1 MAKQSGTTKSV
12 GSGGAAA
19 SRTSA
24 PVSGGNIADKMG
36 MTERQFAS
44 ITGTRYG
51 LSLTSYQTS
60 LAIANEVPDNQT
72 MWTGHKAKEVKDTLK
87 KIIRAMGG
95 STNVKMNDFFKD
107 E

>member
-1 MAKQSGTTKSV
+1 MAKGNGTTKSV

-24 PVSGGNIADKMG
+24 PVSEGNIADKMG
-36 MTERQFAS
+36 MTEKEFAS
-44 ITGTRYG
+44 ITGYG
-51 LSLTSYQTS
+51 YGNTLSSYQTA
-60 LAIANEVPDNQT
+60 LALANEIPDNLT